1 METAS
6 FILEKNIKKSAKNHQ
21 KNEKK
26 LAFSIRFWY
35 TIRDETHRYVDMKK
49 REKPRLKSALFFW
62 KNLLTDDITGVKLW

>member
-26 LAFSIRFWY
+26 ARF
-35 TIRDETHRYVDMKK
+35 
-49 REKPRLKSALFFW
+49 F
-62 KNLLTDDITGVKLW
+62 N